1 VKEMKRNIII
11 RIVSG
16 ILALTLIAGL
26 LFVAGAFIGNPISL
40 LIANRAAKDYVQE
53 NYAFLDLELEKA
65 KYDFKTSN
73 YWIRAISKTSKDTKF
88 SIYYS
93 NGKIIRDDYK
103 SNVLSGFNTLYRLSQ
118 EYSLLAKDILNEELG
133 YKNINISV
141 IYGKEKY
148 ENTSDIVKLDM
159 DFDRTLPLDPQIII
173 DIDLEDNSLEKIS
186 EILIDIHKVFLTNN
200 CVFKEYSLYSENN
213 KGKIVNIN
221 GVKPEDIESGELLQI
236 LIEAKD
242 WEDKEKKEIQ
252 EKIDQGEAI
261 ERYERDSSQ
270 NGISIFIK
278 E

>member
-1 VKEMKRNIII
+1 MKRNIII

-103 SNVLSGFNTLYRLSQ
+103 SNVLSGFNTL
-118 EYSLLAKDILNEELG
+118 
-133 YKNINISV
+133 
-141 IYGKEKY
+141 
-148 ENTSDIVKLDM
+148 
-159 DFDRTLPLDPQIII
+159 
-173 DIDLEDNSLEKIS
+173 
-186 EILIDIHKVFLTNN
+186 
-200 CVFKEYSLYSENN
+200 
-213 KGKIVNIN
+213 
-221 GVKPEDIESGELLQI
+221 
-236 LIEAKD
+236 
-242 WEDKEKKEIQ
+242 
-252 EKIDQGEAI
+252 
-261 ERYERDSSQ
+261 
-270 NGISIFIK
+270 
-278 E
+278 

>member
-1 VKEMKRNIII
+1 MKRNIII